1 MSSDI
6 LSDAVDKIE
15 RCKRERPD
23 TYASLISEISVVKTV
38 MDSLRMLLD
47 AAPGQSAEFEKLV
60 EELRTALRAVDVSR
74 LVEARERL
82 LAFVTEAHSRL
93 PQPPDEDKGDSD
105 EPSHDGWLPI
115 GSVTIDTARL
125 LLLDPIHQGRVNA
138 DAADGQIA
146 IPGGDFSAVQVPTGI
161 GDGRYRVEGRVIE
174 SPMFGRRLAEIRVRF
189 LDEDGNWL
197 GADAPAT
204 SDEPEGRQ

>member
-60 EELRTALRAVDVSR
+60 EELRTALRAVDVS
-74 LVEARERL
+74 
-82 LAFVTEAHSRL
+82 EAHSRL